1 MAAPI
6 ARTDC
11 FGLARPAVDA
21 HTLGISSVEQILT
34 DCGYRCVVADA
45 ATCEAFGAPQD
56 IANMAIIS
64 FWIRENRI
72 THLGFS
78 YRLDPDD
85 GAALFANLVGQ
96 LKGARLLAG
105 QGGPLKGLFFAGL
118 PKACQVVKTRC
129 PDVAGVFCGD
139 ETPAE
144 TLRILGIPPASV
156 PRDLAQGV
164 AYDEDRLAF
173 GRDLIRK
180 GEYLATM
187 PLDRSGYEG
196 FGTRRDTLAARI
208 RHGLEHHLPPLMR
221 AHVGPYLPGRTQAV
235 KLFFEWA
242 TRLAVTGF
250 LDVLSIGTSQLTQS
264 AFGEDWGDRPNGGG
278 VPLNSPDEFAAIW
291 AAARPMLVRT
301 YAGTRNIP
309 ALARMYEETINIAW
323 HALSLWWFCRID
335 GRGPYSVR
343 ENLQQHVETLKY
355 IATTGKPFEPN
366 VPHHFAFRGADDVTY
381 IVSAVLAA
389 KLAKSLGVRHLVL
402 QNMLNTPKATWGVQ
416 DLAKS
421 RAMLT
426 LVRELQD
433 ERFRVFLQPRG
444 GLDYFSHDLA
454 KAKAQLA
461 AVSALMD
468 DIEPHNPASPEIVH
482 VVSYSEASHLADPD
496 VINESIQIARHAIDE
511 YRRLRAKGDMDDMTN
526 HPEVATRTLPL
537 LQDART
543 VIAAIESTV
552 PDPYTAEGLYQ
563 VFAQGFLPVPYLWE
577 CREEF
582 QNATRWP
589 TRLIRGGVSVVDEQ
603 GVPMPAHERM
613 RRISIPFPQRDVH
626 VFAAGHAPRPVRSP
640 DTQAGSEASGIGR
653 SD

>member
-1 MAAPI
+1 MTAPI
-6 ARTDC
+6 TRADR
-11 FGLARPAVDA
+11 FGLVRPAIDA
-21 HTLGISSVEQILT
+21 HMLGIISVEQILT
-34 DCGYRCVVADA
+34 DCGYQCAVADA

-56 IANMAIIS
+56 MSNMAIIS
-64 FWIRENRI
+64 SWLRENRI
-72 THLGFS
+72 RYLGFS

-85 GAALFANLVGQ
+85 GAALFGNLVGQ
-96 LKGARLLAG
+96 LKGGRLLAE
-105 QGGPLKGLFFAGL
+105 QGGPVKGLFFAGL
-118 PKACQVVKTRC
+118 PKACQLVKARC

-144 TLRILGIPPASV
+144 TLRILGIPPAAV
-156 PRDLAQGV
+156 PRDLAQGI

-173 GRDLIRK
+173 GRNLIHK
-180 GEYLATM
+180 GEHLATM
-187 PLDRSGYEG
+187 PVDRSRYEG
-196 FGTRRDTLAARI
+196 FGTRHDTLAARI
-208 RHGLEHHLPPLMR
+208 RHGLERHLPPLMR
-221 AHVGPYLPGRTQAV
+221 AHVGPYLPDRMQAV
-235 KLFFEWA
+235 RLFFEW
-242 TRLAVTGF
+242 TSRLAATGF

-264 AFGEDWGDRPNGGG
+264 AFGEDWGQRPNGGG

-301 YAGTRNIP
+301 YAGTRHIP

-381 IVSAVLAA
+381 VVSAVLAA

-402 QNMLNTPKATWGVQ
+402 QNMLNTPKGTWGGQ

-421 RAMLT
+421 RAMLQ

-444 GLDYFSHDLA
+444 GLDYFSHDLE

-468 DIEPHNPASPEIVH
+468 DIEPHDADSPPVIH

-496 VINESIQIARHAIDE
+496 VINESIQITRHAIGE
-511 YRRLRAKGDMDDMTN
+511 YRRLRAKGDIDDMSRP
-526 HPEVATRTLPL
+526 PEVTSRTAEL
-537 LQDART
+537 LAEART
-543 VIAAIESTV
+543 VIEAIGSAV

-577 CREEF
+577 CRQEF
-582 QNATRWP
+582 SNATRWQ
-589 TRLIRGGVSVVDEQ
+589 TRLIRGSVKAVDEQ
-603 GVPMPAHERM
+603 GVPVPTHDRM
-613 RRISIPFPQRDVH
+613 RRIAEQTPS
-626 VFAAGHAPRPVRSP
+626 
-640 DTQAGSEASGIGR
+640 AS
-653 SD
+653 S

>member
-1 MAAPI
+1 MSKGPSKAD
-6 ARTDC
+6 R
-11 FGLARPAVDA
+11 FGLVRPAVDA

-56 IANMAIIS
+56 LSNMAIIS
-64 FWIRENRI
+64 FWIRENRV
-72 THLGFS
+72 TYLGFS
-78 YRLDPDD
+78 YRLDPDE
-85 GAALFANLVGQ
+85 GAALLERLVDR
-96 LKGARLLAG
+96 LKGARLLAD
-105 QGGPLKGLFFAGL
+105 QGGPLKGVFFAGL
-118 PKACQVVKTRC
+118 PKACQLVKARY

-144 TLRILGIPPASV
+144 TLRILGIPPAAV

-187 PLDRSGYEG
+187 PLDRSGYQG
-196 FGTRRDTLAARI
+196 FGTRHDTLAARI

-221 AHVGPYLPGRTQAV
+221 AHVGPFMQDRSEAV
-235 KLFFEWA
+235 RLCLGWA
-242 TRLAVTGF
+242 HHLAASGF
-250 LDVLSIGTSQLTQS
+250 LDVFSIGTSQLTQS

-278 VPLNSPDEFAAIW
+278 VPLASPDEFAAVW

-309 ALARMYEETINIAW
+309 ALARMHEETLNIAW

-335 GRGPYSVR
+335 GRGPYPVR

-402 QNMLNTPKATWGVQ
+402 QNMLNTPKGTWGVQ

-421 RAMLT
+421 RAMLQ

-433 ERFRVFLQPRG
+433 ERFRIFLQPRG
-444 GLDYFSHDLA
+444 GLDYFSHDLP
-454 KAKAQLA
+454 KAKVQLA

-468 DIEPHNPASPEIVH
+468 DIEPQDAASPPVIH
-482 VVSYSEASHLADPD
+482 VVSYSEAAHLADPD
-496 VINESIQIARHAIDE
+496 VINESIQITRHAIDE
-511 YRRLRAKGDMDDMTN
+511 YRRLRAKGDVDDMTN
-526 HPEVATRTLPL
+526 HPEVAARTLQL

-543 VIAAIESTV
+543 VIEAIESAV
-552 PDPYTAEGLYQ
+552 PDTYTAEGLYQ
-563 VFAQGFLPVPYLWE
+563 VFALGFLPVPYLWE

-582 QNATRWP
+582 QNATRWQ
-589 TRLIRGGVSVVDEQ
+589 TRLIRGGVKVVDEE
-603 GVPMPAHERM
+603 GVPIPAHERV
-613 RRISIPFPQRDVH
+613 RRIAEQ
-626 VFAAGHAPRPVRSP
+626 APS
-640 DTQAGSEASGIGR
+640 TSS
-653 SD
+653 